1 MEAGMADMEPG
12 SFKRLYEGQL
22 EAETARGSRENRRM
36 FGAMNRACG
45 DLPAR
50 RLAAPG
56 GATWV
61 WSDLHL
67 GHENIIRY
75 TNRPFADVEEMNA
88 RLYANWDA
96 AVGADDT
103 LVFVGDVAMR
113 AALCDATWQ
122 RIREAPGRAKVLVI
136 GNHDLTGS
144 GALRV
149 GGFDDICALLCVGG
163 DVPLVFT
170 HMPLAAVPDGWVNV
184 HGHTHDAAP
193 TRSPHINVSVEQ
205 LAYRPVRLER
215 IQALAKEV
223 RAGRYPEGATTMEQI
238 ANL

>member
-1 MEAGMADMEPG
+1 MDPQ
-12 SFKRLYEGQL
+12 SFKRLYERQL
-22 EAETARGSRENRRM
+22 EAESTGRGSRQIRRM
-36 FGAMNRACG
+36 FGAMLIASR

-50 RLAAPG
+50 SLAAPAD
-56 GATWV
+56 ATWV

-75 TNRPFADVEEMNA
+75 TNRPFEDAEAMNA

-96 AVGADDT
+96 AVGENDI
-103 LVFVGDVAMR
+103 LIFVGDVAMR
-113 AALCDATWQ
+113 TALCDATWQ
-122 RIREAPGRAKVLVI
+122 RFREGPGRAKILVV

-149 GGFDDICALLCVGG
+149 DGFDDICSILCIDG

-170 HMPLAAVPDGWVNV
+170 HLPLATVPDGCANV
-184 HGHTHDAAP
+184 HGHTHNATP

-205 LAYRPVRLER
+205 LAYRPVPLGR

-223 RAGRYPEGATTMEQI
+223 IAGRYPEGATTMERI

>member
-1 MEAGMADMEPG
+1 MTVMDPE

-22 EAETARGSRENRRM
+22 EAGTAKGSRENRRM
-36 FGAMNRACG
+36 FRAMKRACSE
-45 DLPAR
+45 LPAR
-50 RLAAPG
+50 RLKPNG

-75 TNRPFADVEEMNA
+75 TNRPFADVVEMNA

-96 AVGADDT
+96 TVGEHET
-103 LVFVGDVAMR
+103 LIFVGDVAMR
-113 AALCDATWQ
+113 TALCDATWQ
-122 RIREAPGRAKVLVI
+122 RMREGPGRAKILVI

-144 GALRV
+144 GVLRV
-149 GGFDDICALLCVGG
+149 DGFDDICALLCVDG

-170 HMPLAAVPDGWVNV
+170 HMPLATVPDGWVNV

-205 LAYRPVRLER
+205 LAYRPVPLER

-223 RAGRYPEGATTMEQI
+223 RTGRYPEGATTMERI
-238 ANL
+238 AHL